1 MKNKMKRMMKMK
13 MKVMKTSK
21 MKKDKVET
29 QCPPASPLTTAVNIM
44 KTGRM
49 RTTEITE
56 TE

>member
-1 MKNKMKRMMKMK
+1 MKSKMKRIMK
-13 MKVMKTSK
+13 MKVMKTSR
-21 MKKDKVET
+21 MKKDKVEP
-29 QCPPASPLTTAVNIM
+29 QCLLSSPLTTAVNIM